1 MRSTPVF
8 FLALIF
14 AIMSV
19 ADAATSSRPGSVAS
33 QTFSIDGIACP
44 EVTAWSGGDY
54 FGTVVLQGGKKH
66 ISNIGFEPI
75 TIETILPLSP
85 ALAACV
91 ADLCTNQT
99 NPKTLQLTNLDS
111 SGSVVGTSLQARN
124 AQLTEMRFP
133 ALDAGSKDTLRLTL
147 VFVAEQIRAAP
158 TTATTTPTTRHAA
171 APSVS
176 NFQINITGLNTS
188 RVSRIEPFIIK
199 RVLPN
204 DNIGILRQPTV
215 QSNPTTFPDLSLNF
229 GEVSPTDWSTW
240 RDDFFVNGKHLES
253 DEKDGSLL
261 ILASD
266 LHTVLFSL
274 QLSHIGLLC
283 FSSQPDANN
292 LPNRPRADLYCE
304 QMTVGTSTTTSPTS
318 STTPTAPATTPA
330 ATNNVTSP
338 EDKGARDPAAFARP
352 PNTIRQEYSVNQNA
366 TTTEEEVK
374 YSATSTSDDLQTFYT
389 QYFGSAGWTFAE
401 LHENDGGPSDTHQ
414 IYGHWIKT
422 NNDSVDVRLS
432 DITSG
437 LVTITVNLKRAP
449 GNNPQP

>member
-1 MRSTPVF
+1 MRLTPVF
-8 FLALIF
+8 LLALVF

-19 ADAATSSRPGSVAS
+19 ADAATVNRPGLVTS
-33 QTFSIDGIACP
+33 QTFSIDGVACP
-44 EVTAWSGGDY
+44 EVTAWSGGD
-54 FGTVVLQGGKKH
+54 FIGTVVVQSGKKH
-66 ISNIGFEPI
+66 ISNIGVEPI

-91 ADLCTNQT
+91 ADLCTSQT
-99 NPKTLQLTNLDS
+99 NLKTLQLTNLDS
-111 SGSVVGTSLQARN
+111 SGSVVASLEARN

-133 ALDAGSKDTLRLTL
+133 ALDAGSKGPLRLTL
-147 VFVAEQIRAAP
+147 VFVAEQIRAAT
-158 TTATTTPTTRHAA
+158 TTATTTPTARRTA

-176 NFQINITGLNTS
+176 NFQINIAGLNTS
-188 RVSRIEPFIIK
+188 RLSRIEPFIIK
-199 RVLPN
+199 RVLPS
-204 DNIGILRQPTV
+204 DNIGVLRQPTA

-229 GEVSPTDWSTW
+229 EEVAPADWCAW
-240 RDDFFVNGKHLES
+240 RDDFFINGKHLES

-274 QLSHIGLLC
+274 QLSHIGLIR

-304 QMTVGTSTTTSPTS
+304 QMTVGTATTTTSTN
-318 STTPTAPATTPA
+318 STTPANPAATPA
-330 ATNNVTSP
+330 ATTNVTSP
-338 EDKGARDPAAFARP
+338 EDKGARDPANFARP
-352 PNTIRQEYSVNQNA
+352 PNTIRQDYSVNQSA

-374 YSATSTSDDLQTFYT
+374 YSATSTSNDLQTFYT
-389 QYFGSAGWTFAE
+389 QYFSGAGWIMAE

-414 IYGHWIKT
+414 IYGHWTKT
-422 NNDSVDVRLS
+422 NNDSVDLRLS

-437 LVTITVNLKRAP
+437 VVTITVNLKRAP
-449 GNNPQP
+449 GNNPQR